1 MFVEQVFLEST
12 REEEEEAPPDWISF
26 WKPNMTIS
34 FVDDFTKYDFLHAW
48 SLAVAFVA
56 TWALSF
62 HLVDGSELHVE
73 LFCLSLNPSYQLQ

>member
-12 REEEEEAPPDWISF
+12 REEEEEALPDWISF
-26 WKPNMTIS
+26 WKPNMTIN

-56 TWALSF
+56 IWALSF
-62 HLVDGSELHVE
+62 HLVDVSELHVE

>member
-1 MFVEQVFLEST
+1 
-12 REEEEEAPPDWISF
+12 
-26 WKPNMTIS
+26 MTIN

-56 TWALSF
+56 TLALSF
-62 HLVDGSELHVE
+62 HLVDVIELHVE